1 MKAGERIRR
10 MMKNIFKNKFNKGN
24 PFENGKGDK
33 KDNMD
38 GENQEITEENTVS
51 AEADDKEEQ
60 EAAAETES
68 GESSENSTFEQLQA
82 EYDELNSRYIRLAA
96 DFENFRKRQAQEREA
111 LISFGAQE
119 CLKKILEIADNFDR
133 ASGMIDKIDNIDKM
147 KETFL
152 VLNKQLEDSMAKL
165 GLERIK
171 CEGELFDPNLHEA
184 VMQVPTDEYPEDT
197 IINELQKV
205 YKYQDK
211 VLRPAMVSAAVK
223 KQ

>member
-1 MKAGERIRR
+1 

-51 AEADDKEEQ
+51 AEADNKEEQ
-60 EAAAETES
+60 EAASQSES
-68 GESSENSTFEQLQA
+68 IENSENSALDKLQA
-82 EYDELNSRYIRLAA
+82 EYDELNSRYLRLAA
-96 DFENFRKRQAQEREA
+96 DFDNFRKRQAQEREA

-147 KETFL
+147 KETFI
-152 VLNKQLEDSMAKL
+152 VLNKQLEDSMSKL

-197 IINELQKV
+197 IINELQKG

>member
-1 MKAGERIRR
+1 
-10 MMKNIFKNKFNKGN
+10 MKNIFKNPFNKNN
-24 PFENGKGDK
+24 PFEGRKG
-33 KDNMD
+33 KDNMNE
-38 GENQEITEENTVS
+38 ENQEITEENTA
-51 AEADDKEEQ
+51 AEEAEIKEEQ
-60 EAAAETES
+60 EAASETEG
-68 GESSENSTFEQLQA
+68 GESSENNELEQLQA
-82 EYDELNSRYIRLAA
+82 KYDELNSRYIRLAA
-96 DFENFRKRQAQEREA
+96 DFDNFRKRQAQEREA

-133 ASGMIDKIDNIDKM
+133 ASGMIDKIDSIDKM
-147 KETFL
+147 KETFT
-152 VLNKQLEDSMAKL
+152 VLNKQLEDSMSKL

-197 IINELQKV
+197 IINELQKG

>member
-1 MKAGERIRR
+1 
-10 MMKNIFKNKFNKGN
+10 MKNIFKNKFNKGN

-51 AEADDKEEQ
+51 AEADNKEEQ
-60 EAAAETES
+60 EAASQSES
-68 GESSENSTFEQLQA
+68 IENSENSALDKLQA
-82 EYDELNSRYIRLAA
+82 EYDELNSRYLRLAA
-96 DFENFRKRQAQEREA
+96 DFDNFRKRQAQEREA

-147 KETFL
+147 KETFI
-152 VLNKQLEDSMAKL
+152 VLNKQLEDSMSKL

-197 IINELQKV
+197 IINELQKG